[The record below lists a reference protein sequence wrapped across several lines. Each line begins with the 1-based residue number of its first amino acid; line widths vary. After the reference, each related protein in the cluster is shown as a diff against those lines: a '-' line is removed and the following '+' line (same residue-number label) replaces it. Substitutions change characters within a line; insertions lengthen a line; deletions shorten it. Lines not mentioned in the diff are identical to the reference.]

1 MSKSVVT
8 FHYTLRNKEGQLLD
22 SSSGGQPIAFLEG
35 SGQIIDGLE
44 EALIGAV
51 AGAKLKV
58 EVAAAR
64 AYGVRDDSLIRKVKR
79 GQLPVDELKL
89 GDMFQTGHDRHAP
102 VVTVTAIDG
111 DDVTLDAN
119 HPLAGVDLVFDT
131 EIVEVRAAT
140 SDEIAHGHAHG
151 PGGHHHH

>member
-1 MSKSVVT
+1 MPKSVIS
-8 FHYTLRNKEGQLLD
+8 FHYRLHNKDGQLLD
-22 SSSGGQPIAFLEG
+22 SSSGGEPIAFLEG

-44 EALIGAV
+44 SALLGATE
-51 AGAKLKV
+51 GAKLKV
-58 EVAAAR
+58 EVEAAR
-64 AYGVRDDSLIRKVKR
+64 AYGVRDATLVRTVKR
-79 GQLPVDELKL
+79 SMLPVEGLKL
-89 GDMFQTGHDRHAP
+89 GDMFQTGQDRHAP

-131 EIVEVRAAT
+131 EVVGVREAT
-140 SDEIAHGHAHG
+140 ADEIAHGHAHG